1 MNDRAKVTL
10 KYAAEKAFLKTH
22 SHPWFPNQHQ
32 GPIGSN
38 ANSIL
43 NPNDLRIK
51 RSQTVEEGKR
61 CS

>member
-1 MNDRAKVTL
+1 MNDRAKVTP

-38 ANSIL
+38 ATSMTTL
-43 NPNDLRIK
+43 
-51 RSQTVEEGKR
+51 QTSVAKPGTTYIISNKT
-61 CS
+61 